1 MPSKA
6 KTSQSMWEGSDLAR
20 ERTTMGKSQMAFASM
35 LGLSHRMYCYYERGE
50 KPIPRSIELAV
61 RYVSKQSGNDEPIA
75 PPREAKPEGTLT
87 NFQET
92 RIDILID
99 AAEKTAHSVS
109 DPLVKKILQQSSE
122 ELSFLLSKFSK

>member
-1 MPSKA
+1 MPKKSE
-6 KTSQSMWEGSDLAR
+6 TYYSMWEGKDLAR
-20 ERTTMGKSQMAFASM
+20 ERNTMGKSQIAFANT

-61 RYVSKQSGNDEPIA
+61 RYVAKQTGNDEPIA
-75 PPREAKPEGTLT
+75 PPKEAKPEGTLT

-99 AAEKTAHSVS
+99 AAEKAAHSVS

-122 ELSFLLSKFSK
+122 ELSFLLSKFPK